1 MIRASL
7 ALLMLFAF
15 AAAQEAE
22 RGVRVAETQPERRIA
37 LVIGNGAYAAAPLKN
52 PVNDARAMA
61 GALERC
67 GFVVA
72 ELENATRDQ
81 MVKALR
87 QFGSDL
93 QSGGVGLFYF
103 AGHGMQVKGRNYLM
117 PVGGDFS
124 GEEEVAYGALD
135 ADAVLA
141 KLEAAGNRLNL
152 MILDA
157 CRNNPFATGSRG
169 ASAGLAQMDA
179 PAGSYIAF
187 ATAPGRTA
195 ADGAGSNGLYTRHL
209 LANLEAPGLKVEDI
223 FKRVRNG
230 VMADTQNVQVPW
242 ESSSLRSDFYFVSGV
257 GSPAPAMAPPP
268 PLPRSYLAGAAA
280 ERALAQGAFE
290 TPVEAT
296 ARLAEL
302 PPLRM
307 GTAQLLPASYDID
320 TRRLPVDLKI
330 EPWAAPHVRRN
341 KGILVLDRARAR
353 AFCAEGVELPLVA
366 RFGVVS
372 GKLGVTVL
380 SVQATAGSEP
390 VQEPPKGRLCFF
402 RPKHLIMGAAATYEV
417 EIGGRLVGVL
427 RPGESFTLRMPPGQV
442 KVQAFSVQSRSR
454 GLPHLLDVDVV
465 ADRIVHVI
473 ADLGEVAIVPP
484 SKGEA
489 ATLTLKNLGEKD
501 LD

>member
-1 MIRASL
+1 MIRESL
-7 ALLMLFAF
+7 ALLLSFAF
-15 AAAQEAE
+15 GAAQEVE
-22 RGVRVAETQPERRIA
+22 RGVRVAVTQPERRIA
-37 LVIGNGAYAAAPLKN
+37 LVIGNGAYTAAPLKN

-67 GFVVA
+67 GFAVA

-93 QSGGVGLFYF
+93 QGGGVGLFYF

-157 CRNNPFATGSRG
+157 CRNNPFATGSRST
-169 ASAGLAQMDA
+169 SAGLAQMDA

-195 ADGAGSNGLYTRHL
+195 ADGSGSNGLYTRHL

-242 ESSSLRSDFYFVSGV
+242 ESSSLRSDFYFVSGS
-257 GSPAPAMAPPP
+257 GPAPAMAPPP
-268 PLPRSYLAGAAA
+268 PVLRPYLAGSAA

-290 TPVEAT
+290 TPDEAT

-302 PPLRM
+302 PPLRV
-307 GTAQLLPASYDID
+307 GTARLYQASYDLD
-320 TRRLPVDLKI
+320 TGRLPVDLQI
-330 EPWAAPHVRRN
+330 EPWATTQVRRN
-341 KGILVLDRARAR
+341 KGLLKLDRGQAR

-380 SVQATAGSEP
+380 SVQASSGSAP
-390 VQEPPKGRLCFF
+390 VQEPLKGRVRFF
-402 RPKHLIMGAAATYEV
+402 RPKHFIMGTAATYEV

-427 RPGESFTLRMPPGQV
+427 RPGEYFTLQMSPGQMKV
-442 KVQAFSVQSRSR
+442 KAYSVQNRSR

-465 ADRIVHVI
+465 ADQTVYVI
-473 ADLGEVAIVPP
+473 ADLGEVAIVPQL
-484 SKGEA
+484 KGEA
-489 ATLTLKNLGEKD
+489 VTQALKSLGEKEVD
-501 LD
+501 